1 MKSPGP
7 DNYTG
12 EYECEM
18 WDVDHKESWAL
29 KNWWFWTVVL
39 EKTLKSSLE
48 NKEIKL
54 VNLNSWMHF
63 GRTDAEAKVPI
74 VWTPDEKSLLMGKDP
89 DAGKDWGQ
97 GKGWQRVRWLD
108 RSLSKLREI
117 VKGQGSLAC
126 CSTWHLRVGYS
137 LATEQVL
144 YLLRQRSLNYTVN
157 IPCNSQIVR
166 IKTEYLKCSSIWKSH
181 LHRISYFNINKKSEI
196 MGSRKPVQW

>member
-1 MKSPGP
+1 MDS
-7 DNYTG
+7 
-12 EYECEM
+12 
-18 WDVDHKESWAL
+18 
-29 KNWWFWTVVL
+29 
-39 EKTLKSSLE
+39 
-48 NKEIKL
+48 KEIKP
-54 VNLNSWMHF
+54 VNLRGNQPWIF
-63 GRTDAEAKVPI
+63 IGRTDAEAEALILWP
-74 VWTPDEKSLLMGKDP
+74 PDAKSCLIWKGL